1 MKIGLLHPGRMG
13 VTVGMALRQ
22 NAHEVLWLA
31 DQRSAATAGR
41 AQQAGL
47 TSVESLLALVQR
59 SEALICVCP
68 PAAAAKVAGQVVALG
83 FTGLYVDANAVAPQ
97 TAMGIGANFAERF
110 VDGGIIGPP
119 AVKPGTTRLYLSG
132 AQAPEVAAWFTQGAL
147 QAVAMDAPVGAASAL
162 KMSYAGYSKGL
173 SALLLATQA
182 LAEHHAVT
190 PWLAAEWEKSQPGT
204 ADRLERAALGSAP
217 KAWRFAG
224 EMREIAASYDHAD
237 LPTGFHLAAAQL
249 YDRLAPLKDQSELST
264 AQVVAMLLE
273 SSPQKK
279 IPDPE
284 QPIK

>member
-1 MKIGLLHPGRMG
+1 MKIGLLHPGQMG

-31 DQRSAATAGR
+31 DQRSAATTTR
-41 AQQAGL
+41 AQQAGF

-59 SEALICVCP
+59 SDVLVCVCP
-68 PAAAAKVAGQVVALG
+68 PAAAVEVAEQVAALG
-83 FTGLYVDANAVAPQ
+83 FAGLYVDANAVAPQ
-97 TAMGIGANFAERF
+97 TATGIGASFAERF

-119 AVKPGTTRLYLSG
+119 AVEPGTTRLYLSG
-132 AQAPEVAAWFTQGAL
+132 AQAPEVAAWFAQGAL
-147 QAVAMDAPVGAASAL
+147 QAIAMDAPVGAASAL

-182 LAEHHAVT
+182 LAEHHAVM
-190 PWLAAEWEKSQPGT
+190 PWLAAEWQQSQPGT
-204 ADRLERAALGSAP
+204 SKLLDRAAQNSGP

-224 EMREIAASYDHAD
+224 EMREIAASYDQAG

-249 YDRLAPLKDQSELST
+249 YERLAPLKDQSELST

-273 SSPQKK
+273 SSPQEM
-279 IPDPE
+279 PAPE